1 MPMVS
6 RPNPAAIDH
15 RNTVVKSGGPVSG
28 AATTASSEAT
38 SGSSA
43 RSSVID
49 MPNRLRPA
57 HRLARSE
64 DAELVALG
72 VGQHDPGHVVTL
84 AHVDVPGTHVDQPL
98 DLGVAIVRIEV
109 DVQPVLAELRVVDL
123 HEHELRVGLAGR
135 RDDNLLRVLE
145 GDVVVEHLSP
155 PAPQPPRV
163 EGVDDDGMPPAPHA
177 NLRFRGLTE
186 CPTLRAS

>member
-6 RPNPAAIDH
+6 SPSPAAIDQ
-15 RNTVVKSGGPVSG
+15 RNTVEKLTGASTSATGSGG
-28 AATTASSEAT
+28 A

-43 RSSVID
+43 RSSMID

-57 HRLARSE
+57 GPSARSE
-64 DAELVALG
+64 DAELVALR
-72 VGQHDPGHVVTL
+72 VGQHDPRHVVALT
-84 AHVDVPGTHVDQPL
+84 HVDVPGSHVDQPL
-98 DLGVAIVRIEV
+98 DLRVAVVRIEV
-109 DVQPVLAELRVVDL
+109 DVQPVLAEFRVVDL
-123 HEHELRVGLAGR
+123 HEHEHRVDLAGR
-135 RDDNLLRVLE
+135 RDDDLFLVLE
-145 GDVVVEHLSP
+145 GDVVVEHLGP

-186 CPTLRAS
+186 CLTLRAS